1 MVGDT
6 NRQKQGLVVEYN
18 FLDLEAENKVLE
30 EGEKCRMKVL
40 IKELEKMWALE
51 EIKIRQRFRNRIIL
65 EGDRNTTYF
74 ML

>member
-1 MVGDT
+1 
-6 NRQKQGLVVEYN
+6 
-18 FLDLEAENKVLE
+18 
-30 EGEKCRMKVL
+30 
-40 IKELEKMWALE
+40 LEKMWALE

>member
-1 MVGDT
+1 VVGDT

-18 FLDLEAENKVLE
+18 FLDLEAENRVLE